1 MSLPFVLHEVGFYG
15 PWLAAGLCLV
25 GGLIAA
31 VLMRRTPVR
40 ERRDRLTAVGIGSL
54 FGVLAAAPAALFL
67 GMFASGWGAD
77 PLYAYPVAIA
87 LAGVPLFSI
96 VLGAALTGYVLLA
109 RRGTGRR
116 ALAGAAAGPLVLGAI
131 ALGGLGLIELSQSIR
146 IAKDMETENQQ
157 VADRSD
163 AFRVHVTRA
172 TAQAAADGTIALVHL
187 TAVVEADIAVELQS
201 IPGKWTEPHF
211 RLIPDRGGHPEA
223 ALQTDSP
230 AGSPEAWAAGSRTSY
245 SLTFDAAAGGAT
257 ARGNPGTWLLQVE
270 FTSNGETYRVET
282 TVELLP

>member
-25 GGLIAA
+25 GGLIAV

-40 ERRDRLTAVGIGSL
+40 ERGDRLTAVGIGSL

-77 PLYAYPVAIA
+77 PLYAYPVAVA

-131 ALGGLGLIELSQSIR
+131 ALGGLGLIELGQSIR
-146 IAKDMETENQQ
+146 IAADMEAENQQ

-163 AFRVHVTRA
+163 AFRVQVTRA
-172 TAQAAADGTIALVHL
+172 TAEAAADGTIVLVHL
-187 TAVVEADIAVELQS
+187 TAVVEADVAVELES
-201 IPGKWTEPHF
+201 IPGKWTEPRF
-211 RLIPDRGGHPEA
+211 TLIPGGGDVA
-223 ALQTDSP
+223 GQLQTDSP
-230 AGSPEAWAAGSRTSY
+230 PGSPGAWAAGSRTSY
-245 SLTFDAAAGGAT
+245 SLTFDAATRGDA
-257 ARGNPGTWLLQVE
+257 ARRDPGTWLLQME
-270 FTSNGETYRVET
+270 FNANGQTYRVET
-282 TVELLP
+282 TVELQP